1 MLEVIVFNKISL
13 VAGFAGLVALTT
25 VGAVP
30 VQAGPQNNEILI
42 SQLRGHN
49 TYRGE
54 PQLNPGDY
62 VLGRV
67 RGTVGGIMSIQLIRP
82 VTVDGKEIFSGDFA
96 DGTTAR
102 IVGDAT
108 GGDDV
113 ILQVVDGK
121 LVYVGKARPYWVS
134 RLKLKSEIA
143 VSSTRSQLLRE
154 INEKQPA
161 WGLPALPPETRTFT
175 EVAPQPAPEPSVSPI
190 RGLW

>member
-1 MLEVIVFNKISL
+1 LLEVIVFNKISL

-25 VGAVP
+25 LGAVP
-30 VQAGPQNNEILI
+30 AQAEPENNEILI

-113 ILQVVDGK
+113 LLQVVDGK
-121 LVYVGKARPYWVS
+121 LIYVGKARPYWVS
-134 RLKLKSEIA
+134 RLKLKSEITT
-143 VSSTRSQLLRE
+143 SSNRSQLLRE
-154 INEKQPA
+154 LNEKQPA

-175 EVAPQPAPEPSVSPI
+175 EVAPQTAPEPSVSPI

>member
-1 MLEVIVFNKISL
+1 LLEVIVFNKISL

-30 VQAGPQNNEILI
+30 AQAGPENNEILI

-96 DGTTAR
+96 EGTTAR

-113 ILQVVDGK
+113 LLQVVDGK
-121 LVYVGKARPYWVS
+121 LIYVGKARPYWVS
-134 RLKLKSEIA
+134 RLKLKSEITTT
-143 VSSTRSQLLRE
+143 SNRSQLLRE
-154 INEKQPA
+154 LNEKQPA

-175 EVAPQPAPEPSVSPI
+175 EVAPQPATEPSVSPI

>member
-1 MLEVIVFNKISL
+1 MFNKISL

-25 VGAVP
+25 LGAVP
-30 VQAGPQNNEILI
+30 AQAGPQNNEILI

-62 VLGRV
+62 ILGRV
-67 RGTVGGIMSIQLIRP
+67 RGTVGGIMSIQLIRL
-82 VTVDGKEIFSGDFA
+82 VTVDGKEIFNGDFA

-108 GGDDV
+108 GGDD
-113 ILQVVDGK
+113 ILLQVVDGK

>member
-1 MLEVIVFNKISL
+1 VFNKISL

-25 VGAVP
+25 LGAVP
-30 VQAGPQNNEILI
+30 AQAGPQNNEILI

-62 VLGRV
+62 ILGRV
-67 RGTVGGIMSIQLIRP
+67 RGTVGGILSIQLIRP

-102 IVGDAT
+102 IVGDAIVGDAM

-134 RLKLKSEIA
+134 RLKLKSEISTSA
-143 VSSTRSQLLRE
+143 TRSQLLRE
-154 INEKQPA
+154 VNQKEPA

>member
-1 MLEVIVFNKISL
+1 MFNKISL

-30 VQAGPQNNEILI
+30 AQARPQNNEILI

-62 VLGRV
+62 ILGRV

-134 RLKLKSEIA
+134 RLKLKSEITT
-143 VSSTRSQLLRE
+143 STNRSQLLRE
-154 INEKQPA
+154 VNQKEPA

-175 EVAPQPAPEPSVSPI
+175 EVAPQPAAEPSVSPI

>member
-1 MLEVIVFNKISL
+1 LLEVIVFNKISL

-25 VGAVP
+25 LGAVP
-30 VQAGPQNNEILI
+30 AQAEPQNNEILI

-62 VLGRV
+62 ILGRV
-67 RGTVGGIMSIQLIRP
+67 RGTVGGILSIQLIRP

-113 ILQVVDGK
+113 LLQVVDGK
-121 LVYVGKARPYWVS
+121 LIYVGKARPYWVS
-134 RLKLKSEIA
+134 RLKLKSEITTT
-143 VSSTRSQLLRE
+143 SNRSQLLRE
-154 INEKQPA
+154 LNEKQPA

-175 EVAPQPAPEPSVSPI
+175 EVAPQPASEPSVSPI

>member
-1 MLEVIVFNKISL
+1 MFNKISL

-25 VGAVP
+25 LGAVP
-30 VQAGPQNNEILI
+30 AQAEPQNNEILI

-62 VLGRV
+62 ILGRV
-67 RGTVGGIMSIQLIRP
+67 RGTVGGILSIQLIRP

-113 ILQVVDGK
+113 LLQVVEGN
-121 LVYVGKARPYWVS
+121 LIYVGKARSTCVS
-134 RLKLKSEIA
+134 RLKL
-143 VSSTRSQLLRE
+143 TT
-154 INEKQPA
+154 
-161 WGLPALPPETRTFT
+161 ETAT
-175 EVAPQPAPEPSVSPI
+175 S
-190 RGLW
+190 

>member
-1 MLEVIVFNKISL
+1 MFNKISL

-30 VQAGPQNNEILI
+30 AQAEPQNNEILI

-67 RGTVGGIMSIQLIRP
+67 RGTVGGILSVQLIRP
-82 VTVDGKEIFSGDFA
+82 VTVDGKEIFSGDFT

-102 IVGDAT
+102 IVGDAK

-121 LVYVGKARPYWVS
+121 LVYVGKAHPYWVS
-134 RLKLKSEIA
+134 RLKLTSEIA
-143 VSSTRSQLLRE
+143 VSATRSQLLRE
-154 INEKQPA
+154 VNQK
-161 WGLPALPPETRTFT
+161 
-175 EVAPQPAPEPSVSPI
+175 
-190 RGLW
+190 